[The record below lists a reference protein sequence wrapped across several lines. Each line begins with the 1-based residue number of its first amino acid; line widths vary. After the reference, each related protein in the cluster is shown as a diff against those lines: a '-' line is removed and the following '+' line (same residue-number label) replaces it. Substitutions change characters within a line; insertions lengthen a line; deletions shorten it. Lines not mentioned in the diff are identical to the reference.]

1 MTNQRYQNLK
11 DSKHSACVLS
21 TCYDEVFQV
30 EDNGDEEEDT
40 DSTESDNS
48 QKRTQESVVINMYND
63 SDNDESVSR
72 NENKEK
78 FEKNLNNFSRSR
90 LLSSEDPVPASLTGK
105 SKYEKDEELL
115 KKYENECRF
124 GTSKADGLLSRT
136 TTDVDD
142 AVENDEETMQGID
155 YFKFRSNFIQTA
167 NSLKDGARGTSAGL
181 LAQRM
186 RNDFS
191 KNDDEDEE
199 DERDED
205 NATKVRSVSFFVWE
219 RRVGR
224 MCRGW
229 SLR

>member
-30 EDNGDEEEDT
+30 EDNGEEEEEEEDK
-40 DSTESDNS
+40 DSTDSDNS
-48 QKRTQESVVINMYND
+48 QRHTQESVVINMYND
-63 SDNDESVSR
+63 SDNDESVSK
-72 NENKEK
+72 NESKEK
-78 FEKNLNNFSRSR
+78 FEKNLNNYSKNR

-124 GTSKADGLLSRT
+124 GTSKTGGLLSRT
-136 TTDVDD
+136 TGVDD

-167 NSLKDGARGTSAGL
+167 NSLKDGVRGTSAGL

-186 RNDFS
+186 KNDFS
-191 KNDDEDEE
+191 KNDEEDEE

-205 NATKVRSVSFFVWE
+205 NAAKVRTASFIMWNVSGQGPEVN
-219 RRVGR
+219 
-224 MCRGW
+224 
-229 SLR
+229 